1 MPTLVVT
8 QPFGD
13 LAIGDEITAPDA
25 VEAVLANNPG
35 SVVRRADVAP
45 EPKAADKPPADPI
58 PTTADKA

>member
-13 LAIGDEITAPDA
+13 YAVGDEITAPEA
-25 VEAVLANNPG
+25 VEAVLESNPG

-45 EPKAADKPPADPI
+45 TEVSAPPEPAAKPSK
-58 PTTADKA
+58 ADKA